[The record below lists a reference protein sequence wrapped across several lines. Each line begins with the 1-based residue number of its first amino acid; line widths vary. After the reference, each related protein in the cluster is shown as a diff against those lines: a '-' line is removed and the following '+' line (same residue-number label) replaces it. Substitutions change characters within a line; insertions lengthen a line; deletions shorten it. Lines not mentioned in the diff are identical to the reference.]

1 MLTNFIVILPEKLL
15 VVKLMRWICFYFRLP
30 GKLVNES
37 ENLLTDSTEV
47 GTLDDFIDLSK
58 PTTAVLPN
66 DGFIESVN
74 GQTLTPSPNG
84 IPLVAFEDDSNIQF
98 KPLSG

>member
-1 MLTNFIVILPEKLL
+1 MYY
-15 VVKLMRWICFYFRLP
+15 YFRLP
-30 GKLVNES
+30 GKLAN

-47 GTLDDFIDLSK
+47 GTLDEFIDLSM
-58 PTTAVLPN
+58 PATAVVPDN
-66 DGFIESVN
+66 GFIESVN
-74 GQTLTPSPNG
+74 GQKLTPPPNG